1 MNDKEKIEE
10 IRQKL
15 ETIKK
20 IHDEFENYLYY
31 DGYEGKGE
39 PRQSPTKKDLKDA
52 LKQIGSIFER

>member
-31 DGYEGKGE
+31 DGYGGKGE

-52 LKQIGSIFER
+52 LKQI